1 MSYPLYTVST
11 PIGNLK
17 DITIRALDILNS
29 VSLIACEDTR
39 RTLILLNHYNIKNK
53 LLSYNDKNKVK
64 ISPKIINHLDSV
76 GSIALV
82 SDSGTPSI
90 SDPGVYVVR
99 KCIEKDIKVI
109 PIPGPSSLLAALV
122 PSGAA
127 TDCFIFIGFL
137 PRKKTKRKK
146 KIEAVLKLSM
156 TVILFESPQRIVKT
170 LQEIQALAPE
180 RNLAIGRELTKIHE
194 DFVFGKARELL
205 CVFTEK
211 KPKGEFVL
219 IIREEK
225 K

>member
-1 MSYPLYTVST
+1 MPYPLYMVST

-17 DITIRALDILNS
+17 DITIRALDILTS

-53 LLSYNDKNKVK
+53 LLSYNDKNKMK
-64 ISPKIINHLDSV
+64 ISPKIISHLDSI
-76 GSIALV
+76 GSVALV

-90 SDPGVYVVR
+90 SDPGVYIVR
-99 KCIEKDIKVI
+99 RCIEKDIQVI
-109 PIPGPSSLLAALV
+109 PVPGPSSLLSALV

-127 TDCFIFIGFL
+127 TDNFIFIGFL

-146 KIEAVLKLSM
+146 KIETVLNFGI
-156 TVILFESPQRIVKT
+156 TAIIFESPQRIVKT
-170 LQEIQALAPE
+170 LQDISSLAPE
-180 RNLAIGRELTKIHE
+180 RDLVIGRELTKIHE
-194 DFVFGKARELL
+194 DFVFGNVEDLL

-219 IIREEK
+219 IIKEEK

>member
-64 ISPKIINHLDSV
+64 ISPKIINHLDSI

-127 TDCFIFIGFL
+127 TDSFIFIGFL

-146 KIEAVLKLSM
+146 KIEAVLKLNM
-156 TVILFESPQRIVKT
+156 TVILFESPLRIVKT

-180 RNLAIGRELTKIHE
+180 RNLVIGRELTKIHE

-219 IIREEK
+219 IVREEK